1 MQKSTAIEVSEGA
14 GARVRRAFPQP
25 EIRHVDP
32 FVLLDEFFV
41 EPPAGFPEHPHRG
54 FEIVTYMIEGAF
66 EHTDNLGNRHV
77 VTAGGLQRITAGAGI
92 RHSEM
97 PGPDLMNHGL
107 QLWVNLPAG
116 LKGINPAYQTVDSD
130 KIPVQHQ
137 GKAKVRILVGEGST
151 TKLFTRVLYYVVS
164 LHEGEKWQVSIPE
177 EYTSVLIYVLRGDAV
192 VNKSSLHAK
201 PGDFLIFRAEPH
213 LEISSA
219 APLDFAFIAGAP
231 HNEPIRQYGPFVD

>member
-1 MQKSTAIEVSEGA
+1 MKYKAIEVTEGA

-54 FEIVTYMIEGAF
+54 FEIVTYMLEGAV
-66 EHTDNLGNRHV
+66 EHTDNLGNRHA

-97 PGPDLMNHGL
+97 PGQDSVNHGL
-107 QLWVNLPAG
+107 QLWVNLPSR
-116 LKGINPAYQTVDSD
+116 LKEINPAYQIVDAD

-137 GKAKVRILVGEGST
+137 GNTKVRILSGEGSAIN
-151 TKLFTRVLYYVVS
+151 LFTPVLYNVVS
-164 LHEGEKWQVSIPE
+164 LPEGEKWNVPIPK
-177 EYTSVLIYVLRGDAV
+177 EYTSALIYVLGGEAII
-192 VNKSSLHAK
+192 KSSSARAK
-201 PGDFLIFRAEPH
+201 PGDFFIFRDDKSQ

-219 APLDFAFIAGAP
+219 ANLEFAFLAGVP
-231 HNEPIRQYGPFVD
+231 HKEPIRQYGPFVD